1 MRLPG
6 IATLALTLTVSL
18 AAPVVAQTPGTRFTP
33 TMPRIDMTTRYGAS
47 AAENQDRFA
56 RALTDPTRQAGD
68 PAAQRREA
76 LIEQVAPL
84 VAEGRCDAAR
94 QLARTEGD
102 RPLSR
107 RIGQVC
113 VEGRPTPMDAPPA
126 E

>member
-1 MRLPG
+1 MRILCISVVILSVAFP
-6 IATLALTLTVSL
+6 A
-18 AAPVVAQTPGTRFTP
+18 VAQVPGARFNP

-68 PAAQRREA
+68 PAGQRREA
-76 LIEQVAPL
+76 LIERLAPM

-94 QLARTEGD
+94 QLARAEGD

-107 RIGQVC
+107 RIGEVC
-113 VEGRPTPMDAPPA
+113 VEGRPTPMEAPPA
-126 E
+126 G